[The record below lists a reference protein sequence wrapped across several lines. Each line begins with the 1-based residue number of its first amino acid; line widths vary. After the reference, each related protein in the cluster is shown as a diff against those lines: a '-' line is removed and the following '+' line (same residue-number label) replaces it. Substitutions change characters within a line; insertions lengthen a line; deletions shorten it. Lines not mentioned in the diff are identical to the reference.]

1 MGEAGV
7 GYALRR
13 AGGVPRPGDEGPAA
27 AVGGHVAIDLE
38 GGPVVARGNDPV
50 FAIANRETILGDL
63 PAGGAEHFWTT
74 AGGGP
79 LRTFSLDALLTLGTA
94 LITASQGQVT
104 GAGGIA
110 EALLVRNTQIGY
122 SGLTDI
128 GFADTLAAELGG
140 GAVVMGDTLDTLAM
154 GGAMVFALDLAVDI
168 KHALNAVL
176 FGQVANLA
184 FTGQRGEARQV
195 AGVVG
200 PALVTVVAVAIDRTL
215 DAHPRQ
221 AHRKILGAL
230 AVVGA
235 RGPGDTRMVDT
246 DLIIAAIGMDVTID
260 TETVFA
266 VADPR
271 LAIHSTE

>member
-1 MGEAGV
+1 M
-7 GYALRR
+7 
-13 AGGVPRPGDEGPAA
+13 
-27 AVGGHVAIDLE
+27 
-38 GGPVVARGNDPV
+38 
-50 FAIANRETILGDL
+50 
-63 PAGGAEHFWTT
+63 
-74 AGGGP
+74 
-79 LRTFSLDALLTLGTA
+79 
-94 LITASQGQVT
+94 
-104 GAGGIA
+104 
-110 EALLVRNTQIGY
+110 
-122 SGLTDI
+122 
-128 GFADTLAAELGG
+128 
-140 GAVVMGDTLDTLAM
+140 
-154 GGAMVFALDLAVDI
+154 
-168 KHALNAVL
+168 
-176 FGQVANLA
+176 
-184 FTGQRGEARQV
+184 
-195 AGVVG
+195 VG